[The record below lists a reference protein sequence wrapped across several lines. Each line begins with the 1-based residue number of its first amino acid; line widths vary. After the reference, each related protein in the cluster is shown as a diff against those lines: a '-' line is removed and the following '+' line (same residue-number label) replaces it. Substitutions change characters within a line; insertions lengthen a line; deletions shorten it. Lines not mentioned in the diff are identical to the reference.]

1 MSQTKMEV
9 GKATDEQI
17 AAWKAEHKHVLL
29 LEITTDTEVCYGYM
43 RKYKRVHVEQA
54 FVKSGNEGLLVAGK
68 YLLDNLW
75 LGGDSRLVS
84 EDDEHVDYALAAQ
97 FRAGS
102 YVKFFGG
109 EVKNL

>member
-1 MSQTKMEV
+1 MNQKMEV
-9 GKATDEQI
+9 GKATEDQI
-17 AAWKAEHKHVLL
+17 AAWKAEHKNVLVI
-29 LEITTDTEVCYGYM
+29 EIETEMETCYGYM
-43 RKYKRVHVEQA
+43 RKYKRVHIEQA

-75 LGGDSRLVS
+75 LGGDARLVS
-84 EDDEHVDYALAAQ
+84 DNEDDVDYALSAQ
-97 FRAGS
+97 YRAGS